1 LSRVGR
7 ISRAAGTILAATLLT
22 AGGLAPA
29 TLAVGPDKAEVVL
42 VFDFSGSIL
51 DDATTRNQFGAA
63 LERVADRVDE
73 TQGDLIK
80 GETTVSIV
88 QFASKAADLQ
98 RCNDIKLLGSPST
111 VRRFADCLRT
121 IAASYRK
128 GLDPALEK
136 VIGRDT
142 NYVAAMEQAA
152 AHLPANAVRPTMI
165 LFTDGK
171 HDVAGVPVS
180 QVEPERDRLF
190 GSRSPF
196 ALLPVGMGLDPA
208 QRPQLEAGLISLQ
221 TINEMPPC
229 STGSTFEW
237 PQTVF
242 ESPDDAGN
250 AVAVALQNA
259 TCTFT
264 ASAAQPSGP
273 PPAATVRD
281 IALTPLDGRIEVSW
295 SAPTRTT
302 DPVMDYKVRCSA
314 GGNDPIE
321 SKEGVTTETTAVV
334 EGLTNGTEY
343 RCEVAAVTATSEG
356 EWTEAGASATPQ
368 LAPATPG
375 KPSVAPLDGA
385 VGISVKPQPS
395 SVTSVHYECSAD
407 NGKTWSRAADA
418 DGSGDTS
425 AQVVG
430 LTNGATYVCRAF
442 AANTTGTSA
451 ASPLSDA
458 VRPCSSFLECNGL
471 SLPVVATVIG
481 VILGALLL
489 GLYFLLRNRG
499 GGYTVAVVDVLHTA
513 NLGGGGSLGIR
524 FEREGREVTGIAAA
538 KGSKADVRIQKLRG
552 DRYRVKDKYATHE
565 TTSGEPVVITDTGIR
580 HELVLRSFEGK
591 AASTASARR

>member
-1 LSRVGR
+1 
-7 ISRAAGTILAATLLT
+7 
-22 AGGLAPA
+22 
-29 TLAVGPDKAEVVL
+29 VL

-51 DDATTRNQFGAA
+51 DDKTTRNQFGAA
-63 LERVADRVDE
+63 LERIADRVDK
-73 TQGDLIK
+73 TAADLIK
-80 GETTVSIV
+80 GDTTLSVV
-88 QFASKAADLQ
+88 QFASKAADVD
-98 RCNDIKLLGSPST
+98 RCGAVKVLGSPSA
-111 VRRFADCLRT
+111 VRRFSGCLRT
-121 IAASYRK
+121 VAAAYRK
-128 GLDPALEK
+128 GADPALTSK
-136 VIGRDT
+136 IGRDT

-152 AHLPANAVRPTMI
+152 AHLPAGAVRPTMI

-171 HDVAGVPVS
+171 HDVPGVPVS
-180 QVEPERDRLF
+180 QVEPARDKLF
-190 GSRSPF
+190 GDRAPF

-208 QRPQLEAGLISLQ
+208 QRPQLEAGLTRLQ
-221 TINEMPPC
+221 TINDMPSC
-229 STGSTFEW
+229 TTGSTFEW

-264 ASAAQPSGP
+264 ASAGQPSGP
-273 PPAATVRD
+273 PPAATVRN

-295 SAPTRTT
+295 SAPARTT
-302 DPVMDYKVRCSA
+302 DPVVDYKVRCSA
-314 GGNDPIE
+314 AGQDPIE

-334 EGLTNGTEY
+334 EGLTNGTAY
-343 RCEVAAVTATSEG
+343 GCEVAAVTATSEG
-356 EWTEAGASATPQ
+356 EWTEAGATATP
-368 LAPATPG
+368 LPTPKPPG
-375 KPSVAPLDGA
+375 KPTVAPLNGA
-385 VGISVKPQPS
+385 VQISVGPQDPK

-407 NGKTWSRAADA
+407 DGKTWSSAADA
-418 DGSGDTS
+418 PGTGVAG
-425 AQVVG
+425 AQVG
-430 LTNGATYVCRAF
+430 DLTNGAIYVCRAF

-451 ASPLSDA
+451 ASPLSDK

-471 SLPVVATVIG
+471 SLPVVASVIG
-481 VILGALLL
+481 VLLGALLL

-524 FEREGREVTGIAAA
+524 FEREGREVTGIVAA
-538 KGSKADVRIQKLRG
+538 KGSKADVRIQKLRH

-565 TTSGEPVVITDTGIR
+565 TSSGEPVVITDTGIR